1 MRLVLLSCTVRTREF
16 MIKKYWSIIG
26 GFIAICIFVSSCKKD
41 AATSW
46 DTEMLVPIATSN
58 LTLQNLVK
66 DSAVKTN
73 PDQSLTLAYNQ
84 ALYSFNLA
92 DQVVNIPDTSL
103 SQKFTLD
110 SLSLPNV
117 IIAYNLTMGML
128 AQSLANNSNPFL
140 QAAGNDIINNDG
152 QSMVIPAIPG
162 YSSDIFTFDGSAF
175 FQQATLSRGQ
185 VRIYVNNYFPV
196 PITNVILEVRN
207 NSNNTLIAADTI
219 PYIGVQDSVYRVLD
233 ISGKTIE
240 SSMKLNLVN
249 FSTPG
254 SSPNAVPIHL
264 SDYIKLYIEV
274 ANMRASD
281 AIARFPSQDILR
293 STQEITQQIGERKLT
308 YVDAREGQLHVFMTS
323 SIQQP
328 LQITYILEGA
338 YDKAGRPL
346 TAVTDIPAA
355 LPGQT
360 VTIDRIYDVA
370 GYSINLTGKDGNKFN
385 TYTQTII
392 AHTDSTGELAHITLA
407 DSLQISY
414 VIENITPNYI
424 KGYLGRDTISQA
436 DTAGFAFLDMF
447 KSGTIDLQDVNMKF
461 SILNGL
467 GVDGEVRIN
476 SLKATSPV
484 NGTRTLTGNI
494 LGQPLVINR
503 ATDFPLTPALNEFT
517 INNSNSNIKDLLG
530 ILPTQLQYDVAVKT
544 NLNGNNGQ
552 YRDFAYL
559 ESALKINLNA
569 EIPLSFIAS
578 HLMLRDTF
586 DFNLSNTNLNVAGIS
601 DGVLNLIA
609 NNKYPIEAVLTMIM
623 YDETW
628 APVDTF
634 LIDTRVLPG
643 DLDNNCRVNAF
654 KKTKI
659 PLYIDEDR
667 MENVKRARR
676 AVITADFS
684 TSSNNTLCNGQ
695 HLKVYSDY
703 ALDLTFTARFNYKI
717 NTRF

>member
-1 MRLVLLSCTVRTREF
+1 MTKKITGIISLFILLSF
-16 MIKKYWSIIG
+16 LI
-26 GFIAICIFVSSCKKD
+26 SSCKKD
-41 AATSW
+41 AATNW

-84 ALYSFNLA
+84 TLYSFNLA

-103 SQKFTLD
+103 GQKFTLD
-110 SLSLPNV
+110 SLSLPN
-117 IIAYNLTMGML
+117 IIIPYNLTMGMI
-128 AQSLANNSNPFL
+128 AQSMSANSNPFI
-140 QAAGNDIINNDG
+140 QAAGNDIINHDG

-162 YSSDIFTFDGSAF
+162 YSSDIFNFDGSLY
-175 FQQATLSRGQ
+175 FQEATLSRGQ
-185 VRIYVNNYFPV
+185 VRVYVNNYFPV
-196 PITNVILEVRN
+196 PITDVTLEVRN
-207 NSNNTLIAADTI
+207 NSNNTLIASVTI
-219 PYIGVQDSVYRVLD
+219 PYIGVQDSVYYVVD

-240 SSMKLNLVN
+240 SNMKLKLVN
-249 FSTPG
+249 FSSPG
-254 SSPNAVPIHL
+254 SSPNSVPIHL

-274 ANMRASD
+274 VNMRASD

-293 STQEITQQIGERKLT
+293 STQEITQQIGDRRLT
-308 YVDAREGQLHVFMTS
+308 YIDAREGQLHVFMTS

-328 LQITYILEGA
+328 LQITYVLEGA
-338 YDKAGRPL
+338 YDKAGHPL
-346 TAVTDIPAA
+346 TAVTNIPAA

-360 VTIDRIYDVA
+360 VTINRVYDVA
-370 GYSINLTGKDGNKFN
+370 GYSINLTGKDGSKFN

-407 DSLQISY
+407 DSLHIQY
-414 VIENITPNYI
+414 VIQNISPNYI

-436 DTAGFAFLDMF
+436 DTASFAFLNMF
-447 KSGTIDLQDVNMKF
+447 QSGTLDLEDVNMKF

-467 GVDGEVRIN
+467 GVDGQIRIN

-484 NGTRTLTGNI
+484 NGTRTLTGSI
-494 LGQPLVINR
+494 LGQPLAINR

-530 ILPTQLQYDVAVKT
+530 ILPTQLQYDVFVKT
-544 NLNGNNGQ
+544 NTNGNNGQ

-559 ESALKINLNA
+559 ESALKLNLNA
-569 EIPLSFIAS
+569 EVPLSFIAS

-601 DGVLNLIA
+601 DGVINLIA
-609 NNKYPIEAVLTMIM
+609 NNKYPIEANLTFIM
-623 YDETW
+623 YDENW
-628 APVDTF
+628 VGVDTF
-634 LIDTRVLPG
+634 LIDTRVQPG
-643 DLDNNCRVNAF
+643 ELDNNCRVNAF

-659 PLYIDEDR
+659 PLYINEDR
-667 MENVKRARR
+667 MENVKRARK
-676 AVITADFS
+676 AVIVADFS
-684 TSSNNTLCNGQ
+684 TSSNNATCNGQ

-703 ALDLTFTARFNYKI
+703 ALDLTFTARFNYKVKVG
-717 NTRF
+717 F